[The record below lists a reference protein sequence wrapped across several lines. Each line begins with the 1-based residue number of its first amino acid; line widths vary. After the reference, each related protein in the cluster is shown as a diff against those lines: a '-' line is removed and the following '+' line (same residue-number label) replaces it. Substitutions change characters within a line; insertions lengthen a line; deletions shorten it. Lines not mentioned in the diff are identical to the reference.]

1 MIAVGKKTAQTLSQF
16 GISVLHCTIM
26 HDAESY
32 NDSYNYA
39 AKSIKSFIAQYP
51 SISYVLDL
59 HRDAIQYED
68 GSIARPTIKTD
79 LGDTAQ
85 LMFVIGTDEL
95 GANHP
100 NWEKNLSLAVRLQSA
115 LNSKTANLVRPISPV
130 SYTHLDVYK
139 RQKLR
144 NDQYEVSEP
153 LCDNSLLIR

>member
-1 MIAVGKKTAQTLSQF
+1 
-16 GISVLHCTIM
+16 M

-100 NWEKNLSLAVRLQSA
+100 NWEKISRLRSDYKARSTAKPQILSVLYLCAEQHIT
-115 LNSKTANLVRPISPV
+115 NNTP
-130 SYTHLDVYK
+130 T
-139 RQKLR
+139 
-144 NDQYEVSEP
+144 DQF
-153 LCDNSLLIR
+153 